1 MLSRGHFF
9 MKLERL
15 TKNKIKIF
23 LTFDDLID
31 RGLTKED
38 VHGNSLKVHK
48 LFQEMIE
55 EACEELSFKMSGSIA
70 IEIFSLQAQ
79 GLIIIVTK
87 DEEDIMVDDAGDEF
101 LDLHVKV
108 GENPDILYRFSDL
121 EDVIQLCYS
130 LKSIGIEH
138 SSLYRYEGNY
148 YLLIGHVQEKKY
160 DAAISLAAE
169 YGSVSTLTLFRV
181 HEYGKLVITDEA
193 VGVLTNYFHK

>member
-1 MLSRGHFF
+1 

-15 TKNKIKIF
+15 TNNKIKIF

-38 VHGNSLKVHK
+38 IHGNSLKVHK

-55 EACEELSFKMSGSIA
+55 EACEELQFKMSGSIA

-87 DEEDIMVDDAGDEF
+87 DDEESILDDAGDEF
-101 LDLHVKV
+101 LDLQVKV
-108 GENPDILYRFSDL
+108 DENPHILYTFTDL

-130 LKSIGIEH
+130 LKSIGTWR
-138 SSLYRYEGNY
+138 STLYRYENNY
-148 YLLIGHVQEKKY
+148 YVLIDYVQEKQY
-160 DAAISLAAE
+160 DAVISLAAE
-169 YGSVSTLTLFRV
+169 YGSVSTLTLFRIQ
-181 HEYGKLVITDEA
+181 EYGKLVIADEA
-193 VGVLTNYFHK
+193 VRVLTDHFRK

>member
-1 MLSRGHFF
+1 

-15 TKNKIKIF
+15 TNNKIKIF

-38 VHGNSLKVHK
+38 IHGNSLKVHK

-70 IEIFSLQAQ
+70 IEIFALQAQ

-87 DEEDIMVDDAGDEF
+87 DDEEILDDEDDEY
-101 LDLHVKV
+101 LDLQVKV
-108 GENPDILYRFSDL
+108 GEHPHILYAFSDF

-130 LKSIGIEH
+130 FKSIGIKH
-138 SSLYRYEGNY
+138 SSLYRFNDNY
-148 YLLIGHVQEKKY
+148 YLLIDRVQEGQY
-160 DAAISLAAE
+160 DAVISLSAE
-169 YGSVSTLTLFRV
+169 YGSVSTLTLYRV
-181 HEYGKLVITDEA
+181 QEYGKLIVSDEA
-193 VGVLTNYFHK
+193 IRILTNYFHK

>member
-1 MLSRGHFF
+1 

-15 TKNKIKIF
+15 TNNKIKIF

-55 EACEELSFKMSGSIA
+55 EACEELSFKMSGAIA

-87 DEEDIMVDDAGDEF
+87 DEEEIADDDEDDEF
-101 LDLHVKV
+101 LDLQVKV
-108 GENPDILYRFSDL
+108 GEHPDILYTFSDL
-121 EDVIQLCYS
+121 EDVIQLCYA
-130 LKSIGIEH
+130 LKSIEIES
-138 SSLYRYEGNY
+138 SSLYRYENHY
-148 YLLIGHVQEKKY
+148 YFLINRVQESRY
-160 DAAISLAAE
+160 DAVISLAAE

-181 HEYGKLVITDEA
+181 QEYGKLIITDEA
-193 VGVLTNYFHK
+193 VSVLTSHFLK